1 MVLMKHVVVDIS
13 AHGFGHVAQTAA
25 VLNAL
30 PEIEQ
35 LTIRTRAANEK
46 TLRERLH
53 RSFRLI
59 EAELDTGMIMRD
71 ALTVDVE
78 ATMDWYREFHSNYQ
92 ERRASGARQLERLQ
106 PDCLLSNVPYLSLDA
121 ARMLGIPNVGLCSL
135 NWADIFLSYCQN
147 EKGSADIHNQMVH
160 AYQQCDLFL
169 QPTPSMPMEF
179 IPRRKAIA
187 PVARVGQKRPLQSL
201 VKNDA
206 ARFVLV
212 GVGGVA
218 LDGFPL
224 HQWPRKKNV
233 YWIWPD
239 SILQKAPKRADFLAQ
254 SSLEQHMSYIDL
266 LASSDLVIT
275 KTGYGTQTEAV
286 VNQVPAIC
294 INRPD
299 WPEHAYLQEWHNDHG
314 HVLFCDW
321 SDLVST
327 IADNG
332 NSLLECE
339 WNKPLVF
346 PSGAQEAASIL
357 QRDYLS

>member
-1 MVLMKHVVVDIS
+1 MVLMKHLVVDIS

-30 PEIEQ
+30 PEIDQ

-46 TLRERLH
+46 TLRERFH
-53 RSFRLI
+53 RPFRLL
-59 EAELDTGMIMRD
+59 EADLDKGMIMHD

-78 ATMDWYREFHSNYQ
+78 ATMDWYR
-92 ERRASGARQLERLQ
+92 
-106 PDCLLSNVPYLSLDA
+106 DLDA
-121 ARMLGIPNVGLCSL
+121 AAMLGIPNVGLCSL

-147 EKGSADIHNQMVH
+147 EKGSAEIHNQMIH

-169 QPTPSMPMEF
+169 QPTPCMPMEF
-179 IPRRKAIA
+179 IPMRKAIA
-187 PVARVGQKRPLQSL
+187 PVAQVGQKRPLQSL
-201 VKNDA
+201 VKKDA

-239 SILQKAPKRADFLAQ
+239 TVLQKATKRPDFLAQ

-266 LASSDLVIT
+266 LASCDLVIT

-299 WPEHAYLQEWHNDHG
+299 WPEHDYLQEWHNEHG
-314 HVLFCDW
+314 QVLFCDW

-327 IADNG
+327 IVGNG

-346 PSGAQEAASIL
+346 PSGAQEAADIL

>member
-46 TLRERLH
+46 TLCERLH
-53 RSFRLI
+53 RPFRLM

-92 ERRASGARQLERLQ
+92 ERRASAARQLERLQ

-121 ARMLGIPNVGLCSL
+121 AGMLGIPNVGLCSL

-147 EKGSADIHNQMVH
+147 EKGSAEIHNQMVH
-160 AYQQCDLFL
+160 AYEQCDLFL
-169 QPTPSMPMEF
+169 QPTPSMPMDF

-187 PVARVGQKRPLQSL
+187 PVARVGQKRPLKSL

-206 ARFVLV
+206 ARFILV

-254 SSLEQHMSYIDL
+254 SLLEQHMSYIDL

-299 WPEHAYLQEWHNDHG
+299 WPEHACLQEWHNDYG

-327 IADNG
+327 IADIG
-332 NSLLECE
+332 NSLLDCE